1 MKKISIIPA
10 VAAVLFISVS
20 CASVPKTQPPAES
33 VPAAPAGQKTG
44 TEQIS
49 PEQSADAEKQDAG
62 TEEDYG
68 DLSEPVVSDI
78 PAVSV
83 PAASQPEQEAVP
95 SAGEIEEPAV
105 RDEPYAEKTAAA
117 EKAAAAPEVSEP
129 KAAAQT
135 PAASETKPAVR
146 TPAAEQTK
154 AAAGADETTPV
165 KRAADA
171 QRISAAGG
179 TASQPKTIAA
189 VPKKES
195 AAAPA
200 ESETAPS
207 SAESEVPAA
216 EEAEKP
222 VPSRSVTLD
231 RNQYLDIAYP
241 GTGWIYLGETDGT
254 KNMTFFGRKLG
265 ETDTSFTLR
274 ARNTGRS
281 LLHFYKND
289 ALTGNYI
296 DDYLEVN
303 VTDKDASTQEHVS
316 APSYADAVPPR
327 PSSAVAESP
336 EADSSLKTGEPNS
349 GAPAA
354 SDSRIQNTE
363 TQSAGILSASAEEAP
378 VKTVIQT
385 TESAPDSQSRQVPAA
400 ALSAGS
406 TTQTSSDGTAVPS
419 SSAGSSGTSVV
430 LDEQTMNESADSLL
444 KDAQDAYN
452 AKQYEKAQALLS
464 VFFDKA
470 VTRIDEGL
478 YLQGQVLEA
487 KSSIQNIKGAVDS
500 YEILMKNWPD
510 SQLWQNARQRDIYLH
525 RMYIDIR

>member
-1 MKKISIIPA
+1 MKKISILPA
-10 VAAVLFISVS
+10 AAAVLLLSVS

-33 VPAAPAGQKTG
+33 VPAGPS
-44 TEQIS
+44 EQIS
-49 PEQSADAEKQDAG
+49 QEQSADAEKQDAG
-62 TEEDYG
+62 TKEAYG
-68 DLSEPVVSDI
+68 DLSEPVASDI
-78 PAVSV
+78 PEGST
-83 PAASQPEQEAVP
+83 PAASQPEPEAAVP
-95 SAGEIEEPAV
+95 SSGGFEEPVV
-105 RDEPYAEKTAAA
+105 RDEPYVEKTAAS
-117 EKAAAAPEVSEP
+117 EKEAAAPTETAVPEVSEP
-129 KAAAQT
+129 KPSVRTQ
-135 PAASETKPAVR
+135 AASETKPAVQVPSAER
-146 TPAAEQTK
+146 TD

-171 QRISAAGG
+171 QRISSAGG
-179 TASQPKTIAA
+179 TVSQPETTADVQKRESTA
-189 VPKKES
+189 VP
-195 AAAPA
+195 A
-200 ESETAPS
+200 EPETAAT
-207 SAESEVPAA
+207 SAGGGTQAA
-216 EEAEKP
+216 EESEKP

-231 RNQYLDIAYP
+231 RNQYLDVAYP

-303 VTDKDASTQEHVS
+303 VADKDASTQEHVT

-327 PSSAVAESP
+327 PSSAVAESR
-336 EADSSLKTGEPNS
+336 EADDLLKTGGTNS

-354 SDSRIQNTE
+354 ADSRIQNTE
-363 TQSAGILSASAEEAP
+363 TQPAGTPSASAEEAP

-385 TESAPDSQSRQVPAA
+385 TESAPESR
-400 ALSAGS
+400 SGS
-406 TTQTSSDGTAVPS
+406 TPQNTADRTGAAPS
-419 SSAGSSGTSVV
+419 SQAGSSGAPAVP
-430 LDEQTMNESADSLL
+430 DEQTMNESADSLL

-452 AKQYEKAQALLS
+452 AKQYEKAQALLA

-478 YLQGQVLEA
+478 YLQGQILEA
-487 KSSIQNIKGAVDS
+487 KSSIQNIKGAIDS